1 MKVTHSTTT
10 ELKQLSW
17 LWCIGIWLLKCTKS
31 QVLGQERCN
40 IITKWF
46 TWSGSDAHLNSLL
59 QRGVVNSEIS
69 RGLYFYYK
77 FTSEK
82 LIFICVRVCVCVL
95 KVQFCFKGVMETY
108 LPSIGQFVDGILLE
122 IISCFATIIRWI
134 SPFLKINKLSVI
146 IRKCQYNVMIWHTR
160 TDYSARWL

>member
-1 MKVTHSTTT
+1 MNGRKYYDSALWMLLFPSSYPCIIKQILKKMKVTHSTTI

-108 LPSIGQFVDGILLE
+108 LPSIG
-122 IISCFATIIRWI
+122 
-134 SPFLKINKLSVI
+134 
-146 IRKCQYNVMIWHTR
+146 
-160 TDYSARWL
+160 

>member
-1 MKVTHSTTT
+1 MKVTHSTTI

-69 RGLYFYYK
+69 RGLYFYYN

-82 LIFICVRVCVCVL
+82 LIFICVRVCVCL
-95 KVQFCFKGVMETY
+95 K
-108 LPSIGQFVDGILLE
+108 SAILFQGGNGNL
-122 IISCFATIIRWI
+122 FTKHWIIRRWDI
-134 SPFLKINKLSVI
+134 IRNHFLLRNNNSLNLPFLEN
-146 IRKCQYNVMIWHTR
+146 
-160 TDYSARWL
+160 